1 MIWSMCYEDQFLY
14 VLCQGSK
21 NGHII
26 IEEYRTT
33 GKYLPE
39 VYCIG
44 DCPGPE
50 RQSFPMLLSQ
60 IALGPLGHYS
70 NSLVQYEEVLR
81 SVSSCEKCSPRM
93 PSS

>member
-1 MIWSMCYEDQFLY
+1 MCYEDQFLY
-14 VLCQGSK
+14 ILCQGSK

-26 IEEYRTT
+26 IGVQGYW
-33 GKYLPE
+33 KDLPE

-81 SVSSCEKCSPRM
+81 SVSSCSPRM